1 MTVHMVRVFVEP
13 PKGNAESAVDNWVAN
28 YSEWTADPV
37 EHRLRKTTTEL
48 DGGGT
53 THLRG
58 DWRFEDQGE
67 DPTAILSDLSDRL
80 GQFQGGLWHRLGY
93 HVCDHDDSDRGGC
106 SWDEVVESGNVP
118 GDIPDFGVGA

>member
-1 MTVHMVRVFVEP
+1 MTVHMVRVL
-13 PKGNAESAVDNWVAN
+13 AESPRGGAATAIDNWVQN

-37 EHRLRKTTTEL
+37 AHELREVNTEL

-67 DPTAILSDLSDRL
+67 APTDILSDLSDRL
-80 GQFQGGLWHRLGY
+80 QSLEGGLWHRLGY
-93 HVCDHDDSDRGGC
+93 HVCDHDEDDRGGC
-106 SWDEVVESGNVP
+106 EWDETVEVGSVPADVP
-118 GDIPDFGVGA
+118 GF